1 MNQINNTYSE
11 KIDNLNKN
19 FSKIIYNWSKDIE
32 NNMYRD
38 KIINLFNTIDVLNE
52 ELLKN
57 QNRENYS
64 DKDILDTLIPI
75 IYGFKF
81 N

>member
-52 ELLKN
+52 ELVKN